1 MGVDC
6 LAPYLI
12 LCELYSIRNFYAPFF
27 AGHMISTRCV
37 VLRVFR
43 DWAMKRIGDLDGC
56 SIFGSR
62 ESGFALIVSHKDAV
76 GNFPVGQPRV
86 VLTGC
91 LVVVRKYV
99 L

>member
-1 MGVDC
+1 
-6 LAPYLI
+6 
-12 LCELYSIRNFYAPFF
+12 
-27 AGHMISTRCV
+27 
-37 VLRVFR
+37 
-43 DWAMKRIGDLDGC
+43 MKRIGDLDGC
-56 SIFGSR
+56 SIFESR
-62 ESGFALIVSHKDAV
+62 ECGFALIVSHKDAV